1 MWLLIA
7 VISSLF
13 LLKRLYKGPPR
24 RRFHPPSHR
33 KTPTTFRSKKR
44 LPDNL
49 VITEE
54 FQKAFD
60 LMEKTP
66 SCAYITGKAGTGKST
81 LLTWFRQNTRK
92 HCVVLAP
99 TGIAA
104 ITVEGATINSFFG
117 FPPRLIRKTSIRP
130 DENRRPL
137 FQRLEMIIIDEISM
151 VSPAVL
157 DGIDYSLRLH
167 RQCTRPFGGV
177 QLIFFGDL
185 YQLPPVISKD
195 QAAYFEAQFGGIYF
209 FNALVFREINFAYL
223 ELQTIF
229 RQKDQQFKQALNNIR
244 DNTVT
249 TEDLDLINSRYH
261 PQPVPASAHPPL
273 TLATNI
279 PLTLTTTN
287 KLADSISKAKM
298 SELSGKEYIFPA
310 KIQGGIDPSAYPADL
325 LLTLKRGARVILLKN
340 DPQKRWVNG
349 TMGVVTQIS
358 DSGISVEISGSVYP
372 LDRATWEVIEYRYHS
387 GSNNIEATVA
397 GSFSQFPVKAAWAIT
412 IHKSQGLTFERIIVD
427 LGDGAFVH
435 GQTYVALSR
444 CTSLEGLIL
453 TKPVRRKDIILDAK
467 VRNFIRAQTAVVSP

>member
-7 VISSLF
+7 VICSLF
-13 LLKRLYKGPPR
+13 LLQVVFKAPHRILPPALHSR
-24 RRFHPPSHR
+24 RRKRSSTAAFQ
-33 KTPTTFRSKKR
+33 SKKK

-49 VITEE
+49 VITKE

-60 LMEKTP
+60 LLEKTN

-92 HCVVLAP
+92 TCVVLAP

-117 FPPRLIRKTSIRP
+117 FPPRLIQKSGIRM

-157 DGIDYSLRLH
+157 DNIDYSLRLH
-167 RQCTRPFGGV
+167 RQSTRPFGGV

-185 YQLPPVISKD
+185 YQLPPVITND

-209 FNALVFREINFAYL
+209 FNARVFSEIKLAYL

-229 RQKDQQFKQALNNIR
+229 RQKDERFKQALNNIR
-244 DNTVT
+244 DNTVRG
-249 TEDLDLINSRYH
+249 EDLDLINSRYQ
-261 PQPVPASAHPPL
+261 PQLVHAARPV
-273 TLATNI
+273 

-287 KLADSISKAKM
+287 KIADSISEAKM

-310 KIQGGIDPSAYPADL
+310 QIRGGIDPSACPADL
-325 LLTLKRGARVILLKN
+325 RLALKLGARVILLKN

-349 TMGVVTQIS
+349 SMGTVNKIN
-358 DSGISVEISGSVYP
+358 DSGISVEINGSVYP
-372 LDRATWEVIEYRYHS
+372 IDRVTWEMIGYRYQS
-387 GSNNIEATVA
+387 GAEKIEAMVV

-427 LGDGAFVH
+427 LGARAFAH

-444 CTSLEGLIL
+444 CTTLEGLIL
-453 TKPVRRKDIILDAK
+453 SRPISRKDIILDPK
-467 VRNFIRAQTAVVSP
+467 VRNFIRAQTPMIT